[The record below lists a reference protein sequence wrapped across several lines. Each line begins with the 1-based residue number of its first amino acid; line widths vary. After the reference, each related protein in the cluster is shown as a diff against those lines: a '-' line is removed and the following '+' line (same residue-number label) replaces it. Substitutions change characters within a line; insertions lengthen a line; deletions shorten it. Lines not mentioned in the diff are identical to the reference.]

1 MAGIRPN
8 DPSLDDKDMK
18 INKTVYTDSEYT
30 GSEAK
35 SDVKTSTDNQTNVMK
50 NATPTTTPPS
60 DITSDVIND
69 GNDNSDT
76 SSNEEKVISDGQK
89 QTQNDQLTYVA
100 DNNPGYL
107 EEMGLSQDE
116 ILGIN
121 ESGNSGIT
129 YQEDEVVMD
138 ENGLIYLD
146 PNQSQSAGNYL
157 GTNNLTGSQVFATGQ
172 LKIIQTSD
180 EFAYP
185 TDPKGHTSSD
195 FSPRVLENGGPWRF
209 HTGIDIAGGKNA
221 ICIYG
226 NKDNPAIV
234 VDCFN
239 GNTGVGNPMRG
250 FGNYIRLQFN
260 YKGKILQ
267 CFYGH
272 LESINVVKGK
282 QLYKGNVIGVIGGSG
297 KIPQYPIHLHFEI
310 IDPVKNNIWNRWVT
324 RSQSMSVDT
333 PYRNKNGVWIQSD
346 SARSLTLGIQNKFLA
361 QVKYQ
366 NFIDPEEFFRD
377 PNKFVSPPTLTLQS

>member
-1 MAGIRPN
+1 
-8 DPSLDDKDMK
+8 
-18 INKTVYTDSEYT
+18 
-30 GSEAK
+30 
-35 SDVKTSTDNQTNVMK
+35 
-50 NATPTTTPPS
+50 
-60 DITSDVIND
+60 
-69 GNDNSDT
+69 
-76 SSNEEKVISDGQK
+76 
-89 QTQNDQLTYVA
+89 
-100 DNNPGYL
+100 
-107 EEMGLSQDE
+107 
-116 ILGIN
+116 
-121 ESGNSGIT
+121 
-129 YQEDEVVMD
+129 
-138 ENGLIYLD
+138 
-146 PNQSQSAGNYL
+146 
-157 GTNNLTGSQVFATGQ
+157 
-172 LKIIQTSD
+172 
-180 EFAYP
+180 
-185 TDPKGHTSSD
+185 
-195 FSPRVLENGGPWRF
+195 
-209 HTGIDIAGGKNA
+209 
-221 ICIYG
+221 
-226 NKDNPAIV
+226 
-234 VDCFN
+234 
-239 GNTGVGNPMRG
+239 MRG

-377 PNKFVSPPTLTLQS
+377 PNKFVSSPTLTLQS